1 MFPEKNGNEWGERS
15 WLKISDFF
23 ESMMSLAE
31 PEWRKLGGRRRE
43 SRLTK
48 VRMVPL
54 QKKERWCP
62 QRWHP
67 VVWGWEDSGS
77 VVSGAG
83 GGTGDTARAMCD
95 HPGVYLALFLL
106 FKLYAKSMDFRMG
119 SKKRM

>member
-31 PEWRKLGGRRRE
+31 PEWRKLGGRMRE

-62 QRWHP
+62 QRWRP
-67 VVWGWEDSGS
+67 VVWGWKESGS

-83 GGTGDTARAMCD
+83 GGVGDTARAMCD